1 MLQPRIHETAEAVR
15 QKALSQQRYVS
26 HTVVAENLLVH
37 TKRENTAG
45 LTQAKAAHAI
55 VSEFLLMQS
64 LRHIQTRWNWN
75 EELNLRS
82 FCFAQAVTV
91 CCKPRREHTHANAS
105 SSMAWTLYAKMYN
118 QRPSHCRCK
127 YRLIT
132 WSSPSNKSSTTI
144 HNKSC
149 ISLRRTSDDGQ

>member
-64 LRHIQTRWNWN
+64 LRHIQTR
-75 EELNLRS
+75 
-82 FCFAQAVTV
+82 
-91 CCKPRREHTHANAS
+91 
-105 SSMAWTLYAKMYN
+105 
-118 QRPSHCRCK
+118 
-127 YRLIT
+127 
-132 WSSPSNKSSTTI
+132 
-144 HNKSC
+144 
-149 ISLRRTSDDGQ
+149 